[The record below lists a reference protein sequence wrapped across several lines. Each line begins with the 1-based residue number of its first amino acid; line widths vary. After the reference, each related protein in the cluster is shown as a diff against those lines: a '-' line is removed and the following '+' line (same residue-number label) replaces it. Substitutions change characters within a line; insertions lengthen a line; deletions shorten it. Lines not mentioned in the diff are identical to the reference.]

1 MAGGDLKERTREVRV
16 WNPAG
21 RGGFKRKEFGRQESG
36 LPMAVEDLKK
46 EFGRHESG
54 VRIATTKL
62 ETPVCLFESEFD
74 SFKVAKRS
82 GEVKFAFPYI

>member
-1 MAGGDLKERTREVRV
+1 
-16 WNPAG
+16 
-21 RGGFKRKEFGRQESG
+21 
-36 LPMAVEDLKK
+36 MAVEDLRK

-62 ETPVCLFESEFD
+62 ETPVCLFEGECD